1 MCVWR
6 WYLVFHT
13 HTCVC
18 VYVRPF
24 LFPWCVDS
32 CFPSAKSR
40 HLFPGLAPSGA
51 CSSSKVWKPK
61 SHQLRRNSSRFHA
74 TTCAVRFNRLSI
86 AGWRHF
92 RNQNSRDVGMLGIPS
107 GDFNIATMVRFWM
120 IYPLQMTF
128 HSYVSYVT
136 LLKDTEGYLTY
147 GPYGPYGFSFLQI
160 SPQNM
165 ASLARHGTIPLW
177 YLNGSLHAVI
187 DWTSGHC
194 SSKYLNWTSYLRHIS
209 AGESDRHHLVKFF
222 LLPHDFS
229 FLFHPIPQNEISTC
243 GLVLGLF
250 TLDSGTGGDWIIRG
264 MAFYNTCLILF
275 PPSCCWCCHLL
286 IFIVELPPMMGPPF
300 PATTRLPNH
309 NHGLPNPQASLARH
323 RGVANENPQ
332 QLAPDPWNPSARPTV
347 SEWKPPVL
355 WGPPSFVC
363 WFKNPWIPKEK
374 SYPL

>member
-1 MCVWR
+1 MLGCW
-6 WYLVFHT
+6 
-13 HTCVC
+13 
-18 VYVRPF
+18 
-24 LFPWCVDS
+24 
-32 CFPSAKSR
+32 
-40 HLFPGLAPSGA
+40 
-51 CSSSKVWKPK
+51 
-61 SHQLRRNSSRFHA
+61 
-74 TTCAVRFNRLSI
+74 
-86 AGWRHF
+86 
-92 RNQNSRDVGMLGIPS
+92 DVGYTLWW
-107 GDFNIATMVRFWM
+107 FNIATMVRFWM

-128 HSYVSYVT
+128 HSYVT
-136 LLKDTEGYLTY
+136 LLKDTEGYLT
-147 GPYGPYGFSFLQI
+147 YGPYGFSFLQI

-229 FLFHPIPQNEISTC
+229 FLFHPIPQNEISNC

-264 MAFYNTCLILF
+264 PAFYNTCLILF

-300 PATTRLPNH
+300 PAATRLP
-309 NHGLPNPQASLARH
+309 NHGLPNPQASIARH

-355 WGPPSFVC
+355 WGPPSFFC

-374 SYPL
+374 ISYPL